1 MARPHGPR
9 SQDATH
15 LLSGRAAVVN
25 HYLYAVVDR
34 MPSAWRRPS
43 SGIDGAA
50 VVPQR
55 FDDLTILASTI
66 DAVPSATP
74 RTLALHHDVVGSVL
88 DAAALLPFHYGTTV
102 PFGALADWVG
112 ARRTAIIAALAG
124 VRDCV
129 EMSVK
134 LLRLDC
140 AIDQQ
145 LARSRR
151 PGSRGDAA
159 PGEPELRALAETL
172 VERAGLSRWG
182 YRPSG
187 TGGNVVGSVA
197 FLVPR
202 LDLTSFL
209 SRIAPVASRAV
220 GVAVVPTGPW
230 PPYSFVPPLD
240 RLGRTEPAGLGA
252 EGRRVG

>member
-1 MARPHGPR
+1 
-9 SQDATH
+9 
-15 LLSGRAAVVN
+15 VN

-34 MPSAWRRPS
+34 IPPAWQRPPR
-43 SGIDGAA
+43 GIDGAA

-55 FDDLTILASTI
+55 VDDVVVLASVI
-66 DAVPSATP
+66 ESVPPATP
-74 RTLALHHDVVGSVL
+74 RTLAVHQDVVGSVM

-102 PFGALADWVG
+102 PFAAVSEWLA
-112 ARRTAIIAALAG
+112 ARRVAVTAALAG

-145 LARSRR
+145 LARRR
-151 PGSRGDAA
+151 GLVQRIDSG
-159 PGEPELRALAETL
+159 PGERELRVLADAL
-172 VERAGLSRWG
+172 VERAAVSKWD

-187 TGGNVVGSVA
+187 SAGNVVGSVA

-202 LDLTSFL
+202 PDLTGFL

-240 RLGRTEPAGLGA
+240 RAPLGRVSTPPGFDAA
-252 EGRRVG
+252 DRRVG

>member
-1 MARPHGPR
+1 M
-9 SQDATH
+9 
-15 LLSGRAAVVN
+15 N
-25 HYLYAVVDR
+25 HYLYALVDR
-34 MPSAWRRPS
+34 MPAAWQRPS
-43 SGIDGAA
+43 GGIGGAA

-55 FDDLTILASTI
+55 VDDVVVLGSVIES
-66 DAVPSATP
+66 VPAATP
-74 RTLALHHDVVGSVL
+74 RTLALHHDVVGSVM
-88 DAAALLPFHYGTTV
+88 DAAALVPFHYGATV
-102 PFGALADWVG
+102 PLAALPDWLA
-112 ARRTAIIAALAG
+112 ARRAEVAAALAA

-151 PGSRGDAA
+151 AGQRSDSA
-159 PGEPELRALAETL
+159 PDEPALRALAGAL
-172 VERAGLSRWG
+172 VERAALPQWG

-187 TGGNVVGSVA
+187 SGGNVVGSVV

-202 LDLTSFL
+202 PDLTGFL

-230 PPYSFVPPLD
+230 PPYSFVPPLERAPSARVAAPSGLD
-240 RLGRTEPAGLGA
+240 PAD
-252 EGRRVG
+252 RRVG

>member
-1 MARPHGPR
+1 M
-9 SQDATH
+9 
-15 LLSGRAAVVN
+15 N

-34 MPSAWRRPS
+34 IPTAWQRPS
-43 SGIDGAA
+43 SGIGGAA

-55 FDDLTILASTI
+55 VDDVVVLASVI
-66 DAVPSATP
+66 ESVPPATP
-74 RTLALHHDVVGSVL
+74 RTLALHHDVVGSVM

-102 PFGALADWVG
+102 PLAAISEWLA
-112 ARRTAIIAALAG
+112 ARRTAVTAALAG

-151 PGSRGDAA
+151 RA
-159 PGEPELRALAETL
+159 PRSDSGPAERELRVLADALI
-172 VERAGLSRWG
+172 ERAAVSQWD

-187 TGGNVVGSVA
+187 SAGNVVGSVA

-202 LDLTSFL
+202 PDLTGFL

-240 RLGRTEPAGLGA
+240 RAPLGRMSTPPGLGA
-252 EGRRVG
+252 ADRRVG

>member
-1 MARPHGPR
+1 
-9 SQDATH
+9 
-15 LLSGRAAVVN
+15 VN

-34 MPSAWRRPS
+34 LPAAWQRPP
-43 SGIDGAA
+43 SGIGGAA

-55 FDDLTILASTI
+55 VDDVVVLASVI
-66 DAVPSATP
+66 ESVPPATP
-74 RTLALHHDVVGSVL
+74 RTLALHHDVVGTVM
-88 DAAALLPFHYGTTV
+88 DATALLPFHYGTTV
-102 PFGALADWVG
+102 PFAAVSEWLG
-112 ARRTAIIAALAG
+112 ARRAAVTAALAG

-151 PGSRGDAA
+151 LAQRVDSG
-159 PGEPELRALAETL
+159 PGERELRVLANAL
-172 VERAGLSRWG
+172 VERAAVSRWD

-187 TGGNVVGSVA
+187 SAGNVVGSVA

-202 LDLTSFL
+202 LDLTGFL

-230 PPYSFVPPLD
+230 PPYSFVPSLD
-240 RLGRTEPAGLGA
+240 RAPFGRVSTPPGLDA
-252 EGRRVG
+252 ADRRVS

>member
-1 MARPHGPR
+1 MN
-9 SQDATH
+9 
-15 LLSGRAAVVN
+15 L
-25 HYLYAVVDR
+25 YLYAVVDR
-34 MPSAWRRPS
+34 LPAAWQRPA
-43 SGIDGAA
+43 SGIGSAA

-55 FDDLTILASTI
+55 VEDVVVLGSAIES
-66 DAVPSATP
+66 VPPATP
-74 RTLALHHDVVGSVL
+74 RTLALHHDVVGSVM
-88 DAAALLPFHYGTTV
+88 DAAALLPFPYGTTV
-102 PFGALADWVG
+102 PFTALPEWLA
-112 ARRTAIIAALAG
+112 ARRVAVTAALAA

-145 LARSRR
+145 LARSRSTTQR
-151 PGSRGDAA
+151 SDSA
-159 PGEPELRALAETL
+159 PGEHELRALAEAL
-172 VERAGLSRWG
+172 VERAALPRWG

-187 TGGNVVGSVA
+187 SGGNVVGSVA

-202 LDLTSFL
+202 PDLTGFL

-240 RLGRTEPAGLGA
+240 RAPLGRVSTPPGFDAA
-252 EGRRVG
+252 DRRVG

>member
-1 MARPHGPR
+1 M
-9 SQDATH
+9 
-15 LLSGRAAVVN
+15 N
-25 HYLYAVVDR
+25 HYLYALVDR
-34 MPSAWRRPS
+34 MPASWQRPS
-43 SGIDGAA
+43 GGIGGAA

-55 FDDLTILASTI
+55 VDDVVVLGSVIES
-66 DAVPSATP
+66 VPPATP
-74 RTLALHHDVVGSVL
+74 RTLALHHDVVGSVM
-88 DAAALLPFHYGTTV
+88 DAAALVPFHYGTTV
-102 PFGALADWVG
+102 PFAGLSEWLA
-112 ARRTAIIAALAG
+112 ARRAAVAAALAA

-151 PGSRGDAA
+151 VGQQSDSA
-159 PGEPELRALAETL
+159 PCEPELRALAGAL
-172 VERAGLSRWG
+172 VERAALPQWG

-187 TGGNVVGSVA
+187 SGGNVVGSVA

-202 LDLTSFL
+202 PDVTGFL
-209 SRIAPVASRAV
+209 SRIAPVASHAV

-230 PPYSFVPPLD
+230 PPYSFVPPLE
-240 RLGRTEPAGLGA
+240 RAPSARASAPPGLDA
-252 EGRRVG
+252 ADRRVG